1 MIHGLRRQL
10 AHQQEA
16 TRQNAEQV
24 KEMEEHVSIQ
34 ETCFT
39 TQLAGK
45 DKLIEEINEKINQQ

>member
-16 TRQNAEQV
+16 TRQNAEKLEELEEYV
-24 KEMEEHVSIQ
+24 KIQ

-39 TQLAGK
+39 TQLAGR
-45 DKLIEEINEKINQQ
+45 DKLIEEINEKIIQ